1 LELLNNTLR
10 RLSSAGKLGIMAISR
25 EHARVFR
32 SGSKTYFNSSIFFP
46 PRIRERVFA
55 LYAFVRVA
63 DNYVDAVPQQAEE
76 FRNFRRRCEAARAGK
91 PAGDAIIDPFLKLSA
106 ECDFDSAWT
115 EAFLDSM
122 EADISKQ
129 NYDTLEETLGYVYGS
144 AEVIGLFMTRI
155 MELPDEALPA
165 AAMLGRAMQY
175 INFIR
180 DIAEDTS
187 LGRRYL
193 SLNGT
198 SPRIVTADYARK
210 NPAEFS
216 AFIGGH
222 LALYRLWQKEAVAG
236 YRFIPRRYRVPI
248 KTAADMYWWTA
259 ERIAARPLVVF
270 DQKVKPSRGR
280 IYAKIAHNTVFC

>member
-1 LELLNNTLR
+1 
-10 RLSSAGKLGIMAISR
+10 MVISR

-32 SGSKTYFNSSIFFP
+32 SGSTTYFNSSLFFP
-46 PRIRERVFA
+46 PRIRERVFT

-76 FRNFRRRCEAARAGK
+76 FRSFRRRCKAARAGK
-91 PAGDAIIDPFLKLSA
+91 PADDAIIDPFLKLSG
-106 ECDFDSAWT
+106 ECGFDPAWT
-115 EAFLDSM
+115 DAFLDSM
-122 EADISKQ
+122 EADLSKQ
-129 NYDTLEETLGYVYGS
+129 NYDTLDETLTYVYGS
-144 AEVIGLFMTRI
+144 AEVIGLFMARI
-155 MELPDEALPA
+155 MELPEQAYPA

-193 SLNGT
+193 PLNGA

-210 NPAEFS
+210 NPGEFS

-236 YRFIPRRYRVPI
+236 YRFIPRRYRVPV

-259 ERIAARPLVVF
+259 GRIAARPLVVF

-280 IYAKIAHNTVFC
+280 IYAQIARNAIFC